1 MEPTPLTQGGIGK
14 RAAQSLERFIALEA
28 AGGIILIF
36 ASIVAILCANTG
48 LSELYEGLLHLH
60 LSVGLG
66 DAAFDHPLHFWVNDG
81 LMAVFFLLVGMEIK
95 REMKEGHL
103 ASFRQSLLPF
113 VAAAGGMV
121 VPGIIYWYFNAGS
134 PTLRGWAIPTAT
146 DIAFALGILALF
158 GSRVPLGLKVFLT
171 AVAVIDDLGAV
182 VIIALFYTANLDV
195 PALLQAAGLLT
206 ILLFMNLRGIGKL
219 WLYLVVGVLLW
230 AVVLK
235 SGVHATIA
243 GVLLGFC
250 IPVKCAGEHSPLRR
264 LEHALLPWIT
274 YGILPLFAFFNAG
287 VDFRA
292 ISLHQL
298 TDPVPMGIA
307 LGLFVGKQVGIFSS
321 SALLIKTNLARLP
334 EHASWREFYGVVILC
349 GIGFTMS
356 LFIAGLAFNDP
367 LLTVETRLGVLLGTL
382 ASALVGYGWLHW
394 ALNGQSPERRAAI
407 AEDWAKHKQGL

>member
-1 MEPTPLTQGGIGK
+1 MEPKALTQGGIGK
-14 RAAQSLERFIALEA
+14 RAAQSLERFLALESS
-28 AGGIILIF
+28 GGILLIF
-36 ASIVAILCANTG
+36 TSLAAIFCANSG
-48 LSELYEGLLHLH
+48 LHDLYENLLHLH
-60 LSVGLG
+60 LSVGIG
-66 DAAFDHPLHFWVNDG
+66 RAEFDQPLHFWVNDG

-113 VAAAGGMV
+113 IAAAGGML
-121 VPGIIYWYFNAGS
+121 VPGLIYWHFNAGL

-158 GSRVPLGLKVFLT
+158 GSRIPLGLKVFLT

-182 VIIALFYTANLDV
+182 IIIALFYTADLNV
-195 PALLQAAGLLT
+195 AALLQAVALLV
-206 ILLFMNLRGIGKL
+206 ILFFMNIRGIGKL
-219 WLYLVVGVLLW
+219 WLYLLVGAFLWKAVL
-230 AVVLK
+230 A

-243 GVLLGFC
+243 GVLLGFS
-250 IPVKCAGEHSPLRR
+250 IPLKCTGDHSPLRR
-264 LEHALLPWIT
+264 LEHALLPWVT
-274 YGILPLFAFFNAG
+274 YGILPVFAFFNAG

-298 TDPVPMGIA
+298 GDPVPLGIA
-307 LGLFVGKQVGIFSS
+307 LGLFLGKQAGIFASS
-321 SALLIKTNLARLP
+321 GLLIKAGFARLP
-334 EHASWREFYGVVILC
+334 EHATWREFYGVCILC

-382 ASALVGYGWLHW
+382 ASTLLGYGWLRL
-394 ALNGQSPERRAAI
+394 ALSAQSPERRAAI
-407 AEDWAKHKQGL
+407 AEDWVKHKQGH